1 MSLGRTKVGDDIG
14 GGGGEALGRESEKRE
29 EREKRERER
38 RRKARADLNFPPVT
52 PTGLARRKTAGPSVV
67 PQQAM

>member
-1 MSLGRTKVGDDIG
+1 MSLDRTKVGDDIG

-29 EREKRERER
+29 EREKRERR

-52 PTGLARRKTAGPSVV
+52 PTGLA
-67 PQQAM
+67 